1 MNNGLIKI
9 IAHDTT
15 MKIPIFNSLYMP
27 QDKEIKSK
35 KVDINNLNFLNL
47 TKVDLNRYPMIK
59 ILSLLSHKTSLYE
72 TVIVSANDTLVNL
85 F

>member
-1 MNNGLIKI
+1 
-9 IAHDTT
+9 
-15 MKIPIFNSLYMP
+15 MKIPIFNSLYMLKTKKLN
-27 QDKEIKSK
+27 Q

-72 TVIVSANDTLVNL
+72 T
-85 F
+85 